1 VALDDD
7 GTVHLEGGDALSADT
22 ALVCAGLG
30 TGPLVA
36 PLGLDVDVEATHHV
50 RLTYRMREPQ
60 PAACLIAPEAYG
72 LPVGSTGRFA
82 LGMRDECDGLPLDSV
97 DADVAAAAVRRQ
109 HAGWV
114 PGAFP
119 GLDPEPVD
127 EVRCVALAAGW
138 LDDAGDGFA
147 AERSGPVIAFGASNV
162 MKFGPLVGVRLAK
175 TALDPE
181 RGVHPDLERQPR

>member
-1 VALDDD
+1 
-7 GTVHLEGGDALSADT
+7 
-22 ALVCAGLG
+22 
-30 TGPLVA
+30 
-36 PLGLDVDVEATHHV
+36 
-50 RLTYRMREPQ
+50 MRERR

-82 LGMRDECDGLPLDSV
+82 LGMRDEGDGLPLDGV
-97 DADVAAAAVRRQ
+97 DADSAAAAARRQ

-119 GLDPEPVD
+119 GLDPEPAD

-138 LDDAGDGFA
+138 LDETGDGFA

-162 MKFGPLVGVRLAK
+162 MKFGPLVGVRLAS
-175 TALDPE
+175 TVLDTE
-181 RGVHPDLERQPR
+181 RGVHPDLERQPQ